1 MIWEG
6 ARDLGQNSND
16 FAPRPPGLASDLACL
31 LLAMA
36 NAALWPTLM
45 FLLVAP

>member
-1 MIWEG
+1 VTSVW
-6 ARDLGQNSND
+6 
-16 FAPRPPGLASDLACL
+16 ASDLACL

-36 NAALWPTLM
+36 NAALWPALM